1 MKEISRGDRAR
12 LRRRFALAAMA
23 TGIIVLA
30 ACGNGASPRAYLFWA
45 DGIGVIGRADLNG
58 TGVSERFITGASEPV
73 GIAVSSRYIYWANN
87 ATGTIGRANLDG
99 TGVNQHFITGATGPT
114 DLAVGSGYIYW
125 TNPDSGTIGR
135 ADLDGTRVNQ
145 RIVTVQAGR
154 PLGVTLIPGS

>member
-1 MKEISRGDRAR
+1 MNEISRGDRAR
-12 LRRRFALAAMA
+12 VRRR
-23 TGIIVLA
+23 
-30 ACGNGASPRAYLFWA
+30 WA

-58 TGVSERFITGASEPV
+58 TGVSERFITGASTPV

-99 TGVNQHFITGATGPT
+99 TGVNQ
-114 DLAVGSGYIYW
+114 
-125 TNPDSGTIGR
+125 
-135 ADLDGTRVNQ
+135 